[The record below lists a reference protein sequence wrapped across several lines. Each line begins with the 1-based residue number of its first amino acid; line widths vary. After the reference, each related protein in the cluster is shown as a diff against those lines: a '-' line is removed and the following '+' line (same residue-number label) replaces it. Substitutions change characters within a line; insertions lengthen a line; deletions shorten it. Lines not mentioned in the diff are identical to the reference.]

1 METRANY
8 VLLGGAAIVGA
19 ALIMLFA
26 MWLARASWS
35 TQYSMYEVVFEGA
48 VRGLS
53 NGGEVRFNGI
63 KVGEVEEL
71 TIDPRNAN
79 RVLALVRV
87 RATTPVKVDT
97 LGQLEQIGLTGVTL
111 IQLSGGTPSA
121 PILRQ
126 GLGQPVPQIRG
137 LPDPLAE
144 IFMAGEDIATRA
156 SETLAAAQ
164 GLFTEENID
173 AVSKMLRDLSAVS
186 SELAANRA
194 AIADAA
200 AAARAIREGSEA
212 VSVLATDAQG
222 RLANLDAR
230 SSAVLEETQVAVSNL
245 NVAVLSARDLMTEL
259 EDTATTVNAQTLPE
273 MTLAAQDIRRLS
285 VALERLAGEVEE
297 DPYGFVFDQSRPT
310 VEVRP

>member
-35 TQYSMYEVVFEGA
+35 TEYSLYEVVFEGP

-71 TIDPRNAN
+71 IIDPGNAN
-79 RVLALVRV
+79 RVLARVRV
-87 RATTPVKVDT
+87 RATTPVKSDT
-97 LGQLEQIGLTGVTL
+97 VGQLEQIGLTGVTL
-111 IQLSGGTPSA
+111 IQLSGGTPA
-121 PILRQ
+121 LPILRQ
-126 GLGQPVPQIRG
+126 GLGQPIPRIRG

-144 IFMAGEDIATRA
+144 IFLRGEDIATQA
-156 SETLAAAQ
+156 SETLAAASD
-164 GLFTEENID
+164 LFTPDNIE
-173 AVSKMLRDLSAVS
+173 AVSALLKNLQTISD
-186 SELAANRA
+186 ELAENRQ

-200 AAARAIREGSEA
+200 AAARSIRQGSEA
-212 VSVLATDAQG
+212 VAVLATDARG
-222 RLANLDAR
+222 RLANLDAQ
-230 SSAVLEETQVAVSNL
+230 STAVLGETQATLENL
-245 NVAVLSARDLMTEL
+245 NLAVGDAREL
-259 EDTATTVNAQTLPE
+259 ITQLEGAAATANAQTLPE
-273 MTLAAQDIRRLS
+273 ITLAAQDLRRLS
-285 VALERLAGEVEE
+285 VSLERLASEVEE
-297 DPYGFVFDQSRPT
+297 DPYGFVFDRSRPT